1 MLYPLEL
8 LRFIEARDKYHLV
21 DCSSHYVGDVRELI
35 MSRNMLY
42 GNGLGND
49 VGTEVMKSNRKMLR
63 ARSSARIGSK
73 SNATLV
79 VFKNS
84 AV

>member
-1 MLYPLEL
+1 
-8 LRFIEARDKYHLV
+8 
-21 DCSSHYVGDVRELI
+21 

-49 VGTEVMKSNRKMLR
+49 VGTEVMKSNRKMFR
-63 ARSSARIGSK
+63 ARPSARIGSK
-73 SNATLV
+73 GNATLV